1 MTINP
6 DYLRKHLRNIV
17 EVNPLTIKQDSA
29 WRILSH
35 MEHLEVLPGN
45 DSSMRL
51 MDWELGR
58 KFSPQEMAD
67 IVLAAQ
73 VWLNREAIAAVASAI
88 QEGERESI

>member
-1 MTINP
+1 MSISAT
-6 DYLRKHLRNIV
+6 YLRKHIDQITNI
-17 EVNPLTIKQDSA
+17 NPLAIKQDSA

-58 KFSPQEMAD
+58 KFSPQEMGA
-67 IVLAAQ
+67 IVAFAQ
-73 VWLNREAIAAVASAI
+73 DWLNREAIAAVASAI